1 MHENLRMWEFQKK
14 FACPPLVLITEIT
27 TLKPAVLRFKIR
39 MVFGPSGS
47 WSGSVSQRYGSRFR
61 SGSEPFYHHAK
72 IVKKTSIP
80 TVLWL
85 LYNFLFLKNDVNVT
99 SISNKQKNIEFFF
112 TSWMSLMKIAG
123 FGSVTQCYASMDPYP
138 YRNHHVTDPQHWKP
152 DPRFS
157 QPMTSLWI
165 RRCEE

>member
-99 SISNKQKNIEFFF
+99 SISNKQKNIEFFYVLNVTDENSRIRF
-112 TSWMSLMKIAG
+112 RHSVLYIH
-123 FGSVTQCYASMDPYP
+123 GSVSVPKSSCHGSATLEARS
-138 YRNHHVTDPQHWKP
+138 T
-152 DPRFS
+152 F
-157 QPMTSLWI
+157 
-165 RRCEE
+165 